1 MELYFWITAVFCFGY
16 YIGILYFTRK
26 WDSTFSLF
34 WPAAGVLHIIMYV
47 LPYRNVEL
55 VILLIGWGM
64 FFLVE
69 AKIFGAM
76 RKTVEKEVTWL
87 IVLGAQVRGVKITN
101 SLKRRLDAALDYA
114 KKHQQVKIIVSGGQ
128 GKGEDITEA
137 EAMYKYLES
146 HGIEKERIYLEDTS
160 TTTLE
165 NLRNSGNIVGD
176 FSLPVAIVTNDF
188 HLYRALRL
196 GEKVGYTN
204 LHGIAASSNQI
215 LQLNY
220 LVREFF
226 AVVAMELRNKLKRLF
241 GKIRLTK
248 KV

>member
-1 MELYFWITAVFCFGY
+1 MELYFWITAIFCFGY
-16 YIGILYFTRK
+16 YIGILYFTGK

-34 WPAAGVLHIIMYV
+34 WPVAGLVHIVMYF

-55 VILLIGWGM
+55 VILVIGWGL
-64 FFLVE
+64 FLFVE

-76 RKTVEKEVTWL
+76 RKTVTEKVEWL
-87 IVLGAQVRGVKITN
+87 IVLGAQVRGVRITN
-101 SLKRRLDAALDYA
+101 SLKHRLDAALEYA
-114 KKHQQVKIIVSGGQ
+114 RKYPQVKIVVSGGQ
-128 GKGEDITEA
+128 GKGEDIPEA
-137 EAMYKYLES
+137 EAMYDYLKS
-146 HGIEKERIYLEDTS
+146 YGIEAERIYLEDTS

-165 NLRNSGNIVGD
+165 NLRNSGHIVGD
-176 FSLPVAIVTNDF
+176 FSLSVAIVTNNF

-196 GEKVGYTN
+196 GKKVGYSN

-226 AVVAMELRNKLKRLF
+226 AVVAMELRNNLKIVF
-241 GKIRLTK
+241 EKIRLTK